1 MRRCAAL
8 VCDDKKSSFE
18 TIHGLIDH
26 VLCKLNCRSVEDD
39 VLNTAE
45 KEKNAAFEA

>member
-1 MRRCAAL
+1 M

-26 VLCKLNCRSVEDD
+26 VLCKLNCRSVEDEA
-39 VLNTAE
+39 LNGAE
-45 KEKNAAFEA
+45 KEKIAAYDAAVK